1 MPAPMV
7 IVVMGVEGS
16 GKTTIGSVLARR
28 LGWPFEEGDA
38 LHPQANVDKMR
49 AGHPLTD
56 ADRRPWLEAV
66 TAWVEARLDAG
77 ENGVITCSALKRA
90 YRDMIDRR
98 GHDVVFVF
106 LRGSRET
113 VAARLGERHGHFMPA
128 ALLTSQLADLEPPAD
143 DESAITVD
151 IGRPPDAIA
160 DEIIARLGLGD

>member
-1 MPAPMV
+1 MV

-28 LGWPFEEGDA
+28 LGWPLEEGDA
-38 LHPQANVDKMR
+38 LHPPATVARMR

-90 YRDMIDRR
+90 YREMIDRR
-98 GHDVVFVF
+98 GRGVMFVF
-106 LRGSRET
+106 LRGSRELI
-113 VAARLGERHGHFMPA
+113 AARLGERHGHFMPA
-128 ALLTSQLADLEPPAD
+128 SLLDSQLADLEPPAA
-143 DESAITVD
+143 DEPAITAD
-151 IGRPPDAIA
+151 IGGAPEAIA
-160 DEIIARLGLGD
+160 DEIVARLGLGE

>member
-1 MPAPMV
+1 MV

-38 LHPQANVDKMR
+38 LHPPANVARMR

-66 TAWVEARLDAG
+66 AAWVDARLDAG

-90 YRDMIDRR
+90 YREMIDRGGR
-98 GHDVVFVF
+98 GVVFVF
-106 LRGSRET
+106 LRGSRELI
-113 VAARLGERHGHFMPA
+113 AARLGERLGHFMPA
-128 ALLTSQLADLEPPAD
+128 SLLDSQLADLEPPAA
-143 DESAITVD
+143 DERAITAD
-151 IGRPPDAIA
+151 IGGAPEAIA
-160 DEIIARLGLGD
+160 DEIVARLGLGE

>member
-1 MPAPMV
+1 MV

-38 LHPQANVDKMR
+38 LHPPANVARMR

-66 TAWVEARLDAG
+66 AAWVEARLDAG
-77 ENGVITCSALKRA
+77 ENGIITCSALKRA

-98 GHDVVFVF
+98 GPGVVFVF
-106 LRGSRET
+106 LRGSRELI
-113 VAARLGERHGHFMPA
+113 AARLGERHGHFMPA
-128 ALLTSQLADLEPPAD
+128 SLLDSQLADLEPPAA
-143 DESAITVD
+143 DEPAITVD
-151 IGRPPDAIA
+151 IGGPPEPIA
-160 DEIIARLGLGD
+160 DEIVARLGLCE